1 MNFKIIRYAK
11 LQNNGLFFETMSIY
25 LNVIILFN
33 TLKLKSQWIMI
44 KKYVHLRKNKFFGFM
59 QLTSLSILNYKNI
72 REAELVFSPKI
83 NCFIGNNGMGKTNL
97 LDAIYFLSFCKSHS
111 NSIDSQNILHDTE
124 FCFIHGTYSQG
135 ENTED
140 ISCGIKF
147 RQKKQFKRN
156 KKEYERLS
164 DHIGLLPLV
173 LVSPDDSALISEGS
187 DERRKFVD
195 GVISQYNKTYLNQL
209 LQYNNALKQRNALLK
224 NEAPVDESLLE
235 IWEDQLA
242 LYGTYIYEQRK
253 LFIDEFIPV
262 FQNFY
267 SFISG
272 GNEQV
277 SLTYHS
283 QHEDQDIKERM
294 IATRSRDRLLGYSTQ
309 GIHKDELEMMLDGYP
324 IKRVGSQGQNKTYL
338 ISLKLAQFDFL
349 KRTHDLSPLLLLDD
363 IFDKLDS
370 GRVRKIVELVSG
382 ETFGQIF
389 ITDTNR
395 EHLDLIL
402 QQLGQDASIFHVE
415 NGEITI

>member
-1 MNFKIIRYAK
+1 
-11 LQNNGLFFETMSIY
+11 L
-25 LNVIILFN
+25 
-33 TLKLKSQWIMI
+33 I
-44 KKYVHLRKNKFFGFM
+44 KKYVLLRKNKFFYFM

-83 NCFIGNNGMGKTNL
+83 NCFIGNNGMGKTNV

-111 NSIDSQNILHDTE
+111 NSIDSQNILHNTE
-124 FCFIHGTYSQG
+124 FCFVHGEYLVG
-135 ENTED
+135 DNTED
-140 ISCGIKF
+140 VSCGIKH

-173 LVSPDDSALISEGS
+173 LVSPDDSVLISEGS
-187 DERRKFVD
+187 DERRKFID

-209 LQYNNALKQRNALLK
+209 LQYNNALKQRNAIMK
-224 NEAPVDESLLE
+224 SEHPIDDSLLE
-235 IWEDQLA
+235 IWEEQMVLF
-242 LYGTYIYEQRK
+242 GTYIYEQRK
-253 LFIDEFIPV
+253 LFIDEFVPV
-262 FQNFY
+262 FQKFY
-267 SFISG
+267 SDISG
-272 GNEQV
+272 GNEQI

-283 QHEDQDIKERM
+283 QHEGQDIKTRM
-294 IATRSRDRLLGYSTQ
+294 IATRDRDRILGYSTQ
-309 GIHKDELEMMLDGYP
+309 GIHKDELEMLLEDYP

-349 KRTHDLSPLLLLDD
+349 KRTHNLSPLLLLDD

-370 GRVRKIVELVSG
+370 QRVKKIVELVSG

-402 QQLGQDASIFHVE
+402 QQLGQDATIFRVE
-415 NGEITI
+415 NGEISS

>member
-1 MNFKIIRYAK
+1 MH
-11 LQNNGLFFETMSIY
+11 
-25 LNVIILFN
+25 LN
-33 TLKLKSQWIMI
+33 T
-44 KKYVHLRKNKFFGFM
+44 
-59 QLTSLSILNYKNI
+59 LSILNYKNI

-83 NCFIGNNGMGKTNL
+83 NCFIGNNGMGKTNI

-111 NSIDSQNILHDTE
+111 NSIDSQNILHEAD
-124 FCFIHGTYSQG
+124 FALIQGKYSVG
-135 ENTED
+135 DSTED
-140 ISCGIKF
+140 IYCGMKH

-173 LVSPDDSALISEGS
+173 MVSPDDSELISQGS
-187 DERRKFVD
+187 DERRKFID
-195 GVISQYNKTYLNQL
+195 GVISQFNKNYLNQL

-224 NEAPVDESLLE
+224 LETNVDNSLLD
-235 IWEDQLA
+235 IWEEQMA
-242 LYGTYIYEQRK
+242 LYGSYIYTQRK
-253 LFIDEFIPV
+253 LFIDEFIPI

-267 SFISG
+267 TYISK
-272 GNEQV
+272 GNEKI
-277 SLTYHS
+277 SLSYHS
-283 QHEDQDIKERM
+283 QHDEHDIKERM
-294 IATRSRDRLLGYSTQ
+294 LATRERDRLLGYSTQ
-309 GIHKDELEMMLDGYP
+309 GIHKDELEMLLDGFP

-349 KRTHDLSPLLLLDD
+349 KRTHKLSPLLLLDD

-370 GRVRKIVELVSG
+370 IRVKQIVELVSG

-402 QQLGQDASIFHVE
+402 QQLEQEATIFRVE
-415 NGEITI
+415 NGEIFL

>member
-1 MNFKIIRYAK
+1 MR
-11 LQNNGLFFETMSIY
+11 
-25 LNVIILFN
+25 LN
-33 TLKLKSQWIMI
+33 
-44 KKYVHLRKNKFFGFM
+44 
-59 QLTSLSILNYKNI
+59 SLSIINYKNI
-72 REAELVFSPKI
+72 READLVFSPKI

-111 NSIDSQNILHDTE
+111 NSIDSQNILHDAD
-124 FCFIHGTYSQG
+124 FFLIQG
-135 ENTED
+135 KYD
-140 ISCGIKF
+140 IGDSEEEIYCGMKR

-173 LVSPDDSALISEGS
+173 LVSPDDAALISEGS

-209 LQYNNALKQRNALLK
+209 LQYNNALKQRNAILK
-224 NEAPVDESLLE
+224 IETPIDDSLLD
-235 IWEDQLA
+235 IWEDQMA
-242 LYGTYIYEQRK
+242 MYGSYIYQQRK
-253 LFIDEFIPV
+253 FFIDEFTPV
-262 FQNFY
+262 FQDFY
-267 SFISG
+267 RNISCE
-272 GNEQV
+272 NEQI
-277 SLTYHS
+277 SLSYHS
-283 QHEDQDIKERM
+283 QHDEHDIKQRM
-294 IATRSRDRLLGYSTQ
+294 IATRDRDRLLGYSTQ
-309 GIHKDELEMMLDGYP
+309 GIHKDELQMLLDGYP

-349 KRTHDLSPLLLLDD
+349 KRTHNLSPLLLLDD

-370 GRVRKIVELVSG
+370 NRVKKIVELVSG

-402 QQLGQDASIFHVE
+402 QQLGQEATIFRVE
-415 NGEITI
+415 NGEILR